1 VANSGSSRI
10 VLIDPATNA
19 VIRNILYGGS
29 VPASLT
35 FDGTNIWI
43 AEKVTNRVSA
53 ITASSISLYLDKI
66 EVGTGPEGTAF
77 DGVNLWVTNRNS
89 GTVSK
94 VRIEPS
100 FP

>member
-1 VANSGSSRI
+1 
-10 VLIDPATNA
+10 
-19 VIRNILYGGS
+19 
-29 VPASLT
+29 
-35 FDGTNIWI
+35 
-43 AEKVTNRVSA
+43 VSA